1 MGSQKKYIGIR
12 IEMDGDST
20 CVKLH
25 AKRVSAKDLAEGYV
39 TAAQN
44 IAEAIAQHSNVTVGK
59 ALGAMARDIFSR
71 GKEAYEEEEED

>member
-12 IEMDGDST
+12 IEMGGDST

-39 TAAQN
+39 VA
-44 IAEAIAQHSNVTVGK
+44 AEAIAHAIAGRSDAAVSE
-59 ALGAMARDIFSR
+59 ALGAMAIDILAL
-71 GKEAYEEEEED
+71 GAEACEDKED